1 MGILNDLL
9 SRVNAFNEGLTGG
22 TYLAE
27 IIQNNDWQIV
37 SWNTDDQLYDRGIT
51 ATGVSIAD
59 YEPYSEITIAIK
71 QEEGKPYN
79 RVTLR
84 DEGDFHHSFDVETDN
99 EKMSIV
105 ASDWKTLKLLQR
117 YGDEIMGL
125 TEENIKKLKFEVL
138 LPELV
143 EMARKTLF

>member
-59 YEPYSEITIAIK
+59 YEPYSEVTIAIK
-71 QEEGKPYN
+71 QEEGKPYD

-84 DEGDFHHSFDVETDN
+84 DEGDFHHSFDVEADN

-105 ASDWKTLKLLQR
+105 ASDWKTVKLLHR